1 MKCSYHFG
9 TQLFLNQGEKHFQRQ
24 AGDNKG
30 YKDFGAR
37 QMSISLNNFRTIL
50 EFNKSSVSAHV
61 GVSWWKS
68 NVCIA
73 YEPLGPTI
81 KSWDGVRV
89 GELN

>member
-1 MKCSYHFG
+1 MRNTFKDRLV
-9 TQLFLNQGEKHFQRQ
+9 TTRAVKFLKTT
-24 AGDNKG
+24 ALILC
-30 YKDFGAR
+30 GAR
-37 QMSISLNNFRTIL
+37 QMSLSLNNFRTIL

-81 KSWDGVRV
+81 KSWDGVRI